1 MESVARVRNSLKTP
15 IRKLT
20 SCVLGVRERTLCA
33 KPKRRSGRVAG
44 GRGGRSRSGRT
55 PPRRTTYPKDPSVI
69 RSYQADLEKERKLRE
84 ATNAQK
90 NAQRAAMRAHFR
102 RKYQLSESPKDINHL
117 SSVGGNVSLPHE
129 LSKII
134 HPEDKSKDGSFNLLR
149 SFQGLG
155 FGTSALTGRKHGK
168 TSTPTPA
175 GNSNHR
181 DEGRHI
187 AGRDRWIMRSVHIQ
201 VNACTRAQGACGPR
215 YQLCGVPPRRA
226 LCLTTA
232 GGTLEGGK
240 SEAAGVR
247 KTGVDGGVRSFEEIP
262 HTGRNGWVNLVKFW
276 REDRFRHLHKHMERT
291 FNTLGPIY
299 REHVG
304 THSSVNIMMPSDI
317 AELFRSE
324 GLHPRRMTLQPWAT
338 HRETRQHSKGVFLKN
353 GEEWR
358 ADRLLLN
365 KEVMA
370 TAAVRRFLPLLDE
383 VARDFCQMLRVK
395 MAREGRGKERKHS
408 LTIDPSPDLF
418 RFALEASCH
427 VIYGERI
434 GLFSSSPSLESQ
446 KFIWAV
452 ERMLA
457 TTPPLLYLPTRLL
470 LRVGA
475 PLWIQHASAWD
486 YIFSHAEER
495 IQRGY
500 HRLASGKGRGS
511 EAEPDGGQY
520 TGVLGQL
527 MEKGQLSLDLIK
539 ANITELMAGGV
550 DTTAVPLQFALFELG
565 RNPEVQEKVRKQ
577 ARASW
582 AQAGGD
588 PQKALQGAPLL
599 KGTVKETLRLYP
611 VGTTVQRYPIRDI
624 VLQNYHIPA
633 GTMVQAC
640 LYPLGRSAEVFE
652 DPKHFDPGRWCSS
665 REDGPRGDGAGFR
678 SLAFGFGARQC
689 VGRRIA
695 ENEMQLLLMH
705 ILLSFHLTVS
715 SSEDIRTTCTLIL
728 QPETPPRITFSQL

>member
-1 MESVARVRNSLKTP
+1 
-15 IRKLT
+15 
-20 SCVLGVRERTLCA
+20 
-33 KPKRRSGRVAG
+33 
-44 GRGGRSRSGRT
+44 
-55 PPRRTTYPKDPSVI
+55 
-69 RSYQADLEKERKLRE
+69 
-84 ATNAQK
+84 
-90 NAQRAAMRAHFR
+90 
-102 RKYQLSESPKDINHL
+102 
-117 SSVGGNVSLPHE
+117 
-129 LSKII
+129 
-134 HPEDKSKDGSFNLLR
+134 
-149 SFQGLG
+149 
-155 FGTSALTGRKHGK
+155 
-168 TSTPTPA
+168 
-175 GNSNHR
+175 
-181 DEGRHI
+181 
-187 AGRDRWIMRSVHIQ
+187 MRSMTSRVTVGIRVH
-201 VNACTRAQGACGPR
+201 GACGSR
-215 YQLCGVPPRRA
+215 NRLCGVAPQRA
-226 LCLTTA
+226 LCMAAA
-232 GGTLEGGK
+232 GTVVDGKLEGRKGAE
-240 SEAAGVR
+240 SAGVR
-247 KTGVDGGVRSFEEIP
+247 KRGVDGRVRSFDEIP
-262 HTGRNGWVNLVKFW
+262 HTGRNGWVNLMKFW
-276 REDRFRHLHKHMERT
+276 REDRFRQLHKHMERT

-304 THSSVNIMMPSDI
+304 TQSSVNIMLPPDI
-317 AELFRSE
+317 SELFRSE

-365 KEVMA
+365 KEVMMS
-370 TAAVRRFLPLLDE
+370 AAVKRFLPLLDE
-383 VARDFCQMLRVK
+383 VARDFCRMLRAKVE
-395 MAREGRGKERKHS
+395 REGRGEEGRRS
-408 LTIDPSPDLF
+408 LTMDPSPDLF

-457 TTPPLLYLPTRLL
+457 TTPPLLYLPPRLL
-470 LRVGA
+470 LRIGA
-475 PLWIQHASAWD
+475 PLWTQHASAWD
-486 YIFSHAEER
+486 HIFTHAEAR

-500 HRLASGKGRGS
+500 QRLSSSQGRGA
-511 EAEPDGGQY
+511 EAGAAGGRY

-565 RNPEVQEKVRKQ
+565 RNPEVQERVRQ
-577 ARASW
+577 QVRVSW

-611 VGTTVQRYPIRDI
+611 VGTTVQRYPIKDI

-652 DPKHFDPGRWCSS
+652 DPLSFNPERWSS
-665 REDGPRGDGAGFR
+665 SSEEGQRGDRTGFR

-695 ENEMQLLLMH
+695 ENELQLLLMH
-705 ILLSFHLTVS
+705 VLLSFHLSVS
-715 SSEDIRTTCTLIL
+715 STEDISTTCTLIL
-728 QPETPPRITFSQL
+728 QPETPPRITFSKL